1 MINSILHGFCEEELK
16 KIEDN
21 SIDLVFTS
29 PPYADRRKNTYGGI
43 SEDLYV
49 EWFKQIAKEIKRVI
63 KPTGSF
69 FLNIK
74 PHTDKGERSLYVME
88 LVIALKR
95 EIGFLFVEEYSWNK
109 NPFPTGTHGRF
120 KNAFEP
126 IYHFTKENPNGIT
139 FNPIACGTPIT
150 EESKARA
157 FRKNSKTP
165 KNGSGMTVD
174 MDRMKSVELARPS
187 NVITAHNVINQFME
201 KKEHSAVF
209 PEKLVQFFVKSF
221 TNEGDLV
228 LDPFAG
234 SGTVGVVCID
244 EKRNYV
250 LIEKEE
256 QNINL
261 IKRRLDM
268 KHKEKMNAPVSLF

>member
-1 MINSILHGFCEEELK
+1 
-16 KIEDN
+16 
-21 SIDLVFTS
+21 
-29 PPYADRRKNTYGGI
+29 
-43 SEDLYV
+43 
-49 EWFKQIAKEIKRVI
+49 
-63 KPTGSF
+63 
-69 FLNIK
+69 
-74 PHTDKGERSLYVME
+74 ME

-126 IYHFTKENPNGIT
+126 IYHFTKENPSGIT
-139 FNPIACGTPIT
+139 FNPLACGTET
-150 EESKARA
+150 KEESKKRA
-157 FRKNSKTP
+157 FRKFTKVPN
-165 KNGSGMTVD
+165 NGSGMAI
-174 MDRMKSVELARPS
+174 DRENMKSIELARPS

-234 SGTVGVVCID
+234 SGTVGVVCIE

-261 IKRRLDM
+261 IKRRLDV
-268 KHKEKMNAPVSLF
+268 KHKEKMNTPVSLF

>member
-1 MINSILHGFCEEELK
+1 
-16 KIEDN
+16 
-21 SIDLVFTS
+21 
-29 PPYADRRKNTYGGI
+29 
-43 SEDLYV
+43 
-49 EWFKQIAKEIKRVI
+49 
-63 KPTGSF
+63 
-69 FLNIK
+69 
-74 PHTDKGERSLYVME
+74 ME

-120 KNAFEP
+120 KNGFEP
-126 IYHFTKENPNGIT
+126 IYHFTKENPNQIT
-139 FNPIACGTPIT
+139 FNPLACGTPIT

-209 PEKLVQFFVKSF
+209 PEKLVQFFLKSF
-221 TNEGDLV
+221 TNEGDIV

-244 EKRNYV
+244 EKRDYI
-250 LIEKEE
+250 LIEKEDE
-256 QNINL
+256 NIDL
-261 IKRRLDM
+261 IQRRLES
-268 KHKEKMNAPVSLF
+268 KYKEKANTPVSLF